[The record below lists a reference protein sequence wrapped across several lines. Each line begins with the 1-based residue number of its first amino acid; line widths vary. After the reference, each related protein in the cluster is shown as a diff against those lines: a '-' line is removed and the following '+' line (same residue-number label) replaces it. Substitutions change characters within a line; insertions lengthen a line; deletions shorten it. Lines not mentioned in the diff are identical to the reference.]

1 MITKLSPASEATSPK
16 PPDGRRSRTIETRKR
31 IVSALIELVREGKVA
46 PTAEDVS
53 ARAKVGLRSVF
64 RHFDDMDTLYQEV
77 DHELGVIVASML
89 QMTLKAD
96 TWQEHLME
104 NIKVRCQLYDTITP
118 FLISGQVHRHTSA
131 VVDAN
136 LRRKVDLE
144 RAVLQNILPKAMQE
158 DKPRFDALLMMLSP
172 EAWIRL
178 RQEQGLSKAAAVAAI
193 QVVTRAMIAS

>member
-1 MITKLSPASEATSPK
+1 MITKLSPASTATSPK
-16 PPDGRRSRTIETRKR
+16 QQDGRRSRTSETRKR

-53 ARAKVGLRSVF
+53 LRANVGLRSVF

-77 DHELGVIVASML
+77 DHKLGAIVASML

-96 TWQEHLME
+96 TWQERLME

-131 VVDAN
+131 LVDAN
-136 LRRKVDLE
+136 LKRKVELE
-144 RAVLQNILPKAMQE
+144 RAILQHILPKALQE
-158 DKPRFDALLMMLSP
+158 DKPRFDALLLMLSP

-178 RQEQGLSKAAAVAAI
+178 RQEQGLSKAAAIAAI
-193 QVVTRAMIAS
+193 QLVTRAVIAS